1 MVGGPLCRRWRSGES
16 HGSCD
21 FRIAGLPK
29 LSGDLQEPDYLGFIE
44 KGIRFLFYR
53 ERKQKEARKMGFI
66 IAVMIILSA
75 GLVFGPPNRRI
86 WVPVRV
92 KNRRYRR
99 F

>member
-1 MVGGPLCRRWRSGES
+1 VGGPLHREWRSGES

-44 KGIRFLFYR
+44 KGIRFLFFR
-53 ERKQKEARKMGFI
+53 ERKREEARKMGFI
-66 IAVMIILSA
+66 IAAMVILSA